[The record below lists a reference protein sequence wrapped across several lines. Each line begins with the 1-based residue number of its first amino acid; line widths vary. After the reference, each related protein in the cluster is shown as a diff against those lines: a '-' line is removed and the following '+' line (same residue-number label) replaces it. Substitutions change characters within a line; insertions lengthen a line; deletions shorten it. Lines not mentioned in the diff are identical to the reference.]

1 MLTFLNSWRQ
11 HLKISLLAL
20 MGSTLIGVTL
30 GTLSTTYGRSEKWDL
45 MNTVSGLQGVSMSLL
60 ESVQGITSLQPKD
73 KIIVTKR
80 FLCNIKVPTYQL
92 SKVEIKFK

>member
-1 MLTFLNSWRQ
+1 MQNSLWIQLSDYFSNHMLTFLNSWGQ
-11 HLKISLLAL
+11 HLEISLLA
-20 MGSTLIGVTL
+20 
-30 GTLSTTYGRSEKWDL
+30 
-45 MNTVSGLQGVSMSLL
+45 
-60 ESVQGITSLQPKD
+60 LQPKD

>member
-1 MLTFLNSWRQ
+1 MKNQIKINERRREFAREFMQLSDYFSNHMLTFLNSWRQ
-11 HLKISLLAL
+11 HLEISLLA
-20 MGSTLIGVTL
+20 
-30 GTLSTTYGRSEKWDL
+30 
-45 MNTVSGLQGVSMSLL
+45 
-60 ESVQGITSLQPKD
+60 LQPKD